1 MINGRSRRSVL
12 TLSLSL
18 AAAIFAGTAL
28 AQERQVSQAETTRVL
43 EILDVGPGDVIAD
56 IGAGYGGWTVE
67 VARKVGPTGQ
77 VFATEVDSK
86 RLKDIRERV
95 TEAGLTNVT
104 VVWGSQ
110 KDTGLPPNCCD
121 AILLR
126 RVYHHFT
133 DPNAMRESIARALGR
148 DGLLAIVDFDP
159 RGWRRPEGIPESRA
173 GHGITKEMLIDEMRI
188 AGFELVQEADSWPGR
203 DYCIV
208 FRANSVS
215 GTEP

>member
-1 MINGRSRRSVL
+1 MINERSRRSVL
-12 TLSLSL
+12 ILSLSL
-18 AAAIFAGTAL
+18 AAATFAGTAL
-28 AQERQVSQAETTRVL
+28 TQERQASQEETAKVL
-43 EILDVGPGDVIAD
+43 EILDVGPGGVIAD

-77 VFATEVDSK
+77 IFATEVDSK

-110 KDTGLPPNCCD
+110 KDTGLPPGCCD

-133 DPNAMRESIARALGR
+133 YPDAMRESIARALGQ

-159 RGWRRPEGIPESRA
+159 RGWRRPDGIPENRT
-173 GHGITKEMLIDEMRI
+173 GHGITKEMLIDEMRL

-208 FRANSVS
+208 FRAKSAS

>member
-1 MINGRSRRSVL
+1 
-12 TLSLSL
+12 
-18 AAAIFAGTAL
+18 
-28 AQERQVSQAETTRVL
+28 
-43 EILDVGPGDVIAD
+43 VIAD

-67 VARKVGPTGQ
+67 MARKVGLTGQ
-77 VFATEVDSK
+77 VFATEVDPK

-110 KDTGLPPNCCD
+110 KDTGLPPSCCD

-133 DPNAMRESIARALGR
+133 DPDAMRESIARALGR
-148 DGLLAIVDFDP
+148 NGLLAIIDFDP
-159 RGWRRPEGIPESRA
+159 RSWRRPDGIPESRT

-188 AGFELVQEADSWPGR
+188 AGFEVVQEADSWPGR

-208 FRANSVS
+208 FRAKSVS
-215 GTEP
+215 DTEP